1 MGNVAHL
8 VDKYDEECDGQ
19 MAYQE
24 LIKWY
29 EGEDLTTETAEDNR
43 LKLDE
48 LLISSNSSA
57 NEYINNLLQYIK
69 LLDNL
74 GETFTTSKT
83 IRIFFDQINDQ
94 NYAITKETY
103 SKDKLN
109 LS

>member
-48 LLISSNSSA
+48 VLLSPNSSA

-69 LLDNL
+69 FLDSL
-74 GETFTTSKT
+74 GEAFTISKT
-83 IRIFFDQINDQ
+83 MRIFLDQVNDP
-94 NYAITKETY
+94 NYASTEENYI
-103 SKDKLN
+103 KDKLN
-109 LS
+109 FS